1 MPDVIPREST
11 QQNKG
16 LSIDRVFTTPD
27 HNRLEEVIYERRM
40 SKITDAAGKAVFE
53 KTDVEVPI
61 SWSQVATDVLAQKYF
76 RKKGVPKI
84 FTEMDD
90 FSVDD
95 SYENVVGDGN
105 HDDVET
111 TGENSIKQVA
121 HRLAGTWAWWGH
133 KYGYFKTKADAEAF
147 YDEVKYTL
155 ISQIAAPNSPQWFNT
170 GLHWAYGITGPS
182 QGHWYVDPDTK
193 ELTPSQDAY
202 SHPQPHACFIQEV
215 NDDLVNEG
223 GIFDLI
229 TKEARIFKYGSG
241 TGTNFSALREEGAPL
256 SGGGTSSGVM
266 SFLSIFDRAAASV
279 KSGGTTR
286 RAAKM
291 VILNIDHPDIEKFI
305 NWKVKEEQKVV
316 ALVTGSKIAAKHL
329 KQIMQSA
336 ESHGIDPKKNSEL
349 KKLIK
354 AAKEVEVPL
363 NYIKRV
369 LMLVENGV
377 PSSQFDFASF
387 DTDFRSEAYTTV
399 DGQNSNNTVRVTNE
413 YMEAIEKD
421 GDWELTSRINGKV
434 VKTIKA
440 RDLWN
445 QIGNAAWQSADP
457 GLQFDTTIND
467 WHTSPQDGRINGS
480 NPCSEYMFLDETA
493 CNLASIN
500 LDKFYDPETQTFDVE
515 TYRHVIRL
523 WTIILEVSV
532 LMAQLPSAKM
542 AERTYKY
549 RTLGLGYAN
558 LGTVI
563 MKSGLPYDSD
573 EARGIAGSLTAVLT
587 GESYA
592 TSAEMAQALGTFE
605 RFDANRDDMLRVIR
619 NHRLAAY
626 NANSEE
632 YENLSIPP
640 MGIDA
645 EVTPEYLVK
654 AAQKSWDKAL
664 DFGEKYGYRN
674 AQTTVIAPTGT
685 IGLVM
690 DCDTTGFEPDFA
702 LVKFKK
708 LVGGGYFKI
717 VNQSL
722 EHALAVLGYDS
733 LQIQDIITY
742 VLGAG
747 TLDTAPHI
755 NRQALLQKGFTDEK
769 VDLINSQLKTAF
781 SITFSFNRYVLG
793 DDFIKGLFPDKEI
806 DLDDPSFNLLKEL
819 GFSDDEIGEA
829 NEYICGSMTIEG
841 APHLKEEHYA
851 VFDCATKCG
860 AKGTRYI
867 APMGHVKMLAAGQPF
882 ISGSISKTVNLPEE
896 ATLEDIEHTYMQSW
910 HMGLKCIALY
920 RDGSKL
926 SQPLS
931 SSSSADD
938 VYSKLFTFED
948 ETVVTPQVVSQAV
961 QIEQAQKLMAL
972 RRKLPNERL
981 GITHKFEVGGHEGY
995 ITVGLFE
1002 DGTPGEIFLRMNK
1015 EGSTLSGIMDAW
1027 AISLSLNLQYG
1038 VPLQVLINKYAHL
1051 RFEPSGLTNNK
1062 SIPMAKSIVDYLARW
1077 LALKFLDTASA
1088 KKYHTEELVERSHR
1102 NGDLK
1107 ASDIAMLYGMK
1118 HNEHQA
1124 ASTTSIVQQ
1133 NTPVTEKK
1141 VVEEVVQKQQEGISS
1156 EATNLE
1162 QLQKDQIK
1170 QAMAQNNEDAPI
1182 CHQCGAVM
1190 VRNGSCYKCLE
1201 CGTTTGCS

>member
-1 MPDVIPREST
+1 MPDVIQREST
-11 QQNKG
+11 PQQKG
-16 LSIDRVFTTPD
+16 LSIERVFTNVSQNKLD
-27 HNRLEEVIYERRM
+27 DIVYERRT
-40 SKITDAAGKAVFE
+40 SKITDASGRSVFE
-53 KTDVEVPI
+53 KNDVEVPVT
-61 SWSQVATDVLAQKYF
+61 WSQVATDVLAQKYF
-76 RKKGVPKI
+76 RKKGVPVAFVEKEF
-84 FTEMDD
+84 FTA
-90 FSVDD
+90 DD
-95 SYENVVGDGN
+95 SFENVVTN
-105 HDDVET
+105 KENIQS

-170 GLHWAYGITGPS
+170 GLNWAYGITGPS

-193 ELTPSQDAY
+193 KLTASEDAY

-223 GIFDLI
+223 GIFDLV

-241 TGTNFSALREEGAPL
+241 TGTNFSSLREEGAPL
-256 SGGGTSSGVM
+256 SGGGTSSGVL

-305 NWKVKEEQKVV
+305 HWKVKEEQKVV

-329 KQIMQSA
+329 KSIMQSA
-336 ESHGIDPKKNSEL
+336 EAKGIDPQKNSEL

-354 AAKEVEVPL
+354 AAKEIEVPL

-413 YMEAIEKD
+413 FMESVVSNKD
-421 GDWELTSRINGKV
+421 WNLVSRVGDKI
-434 VKTIKA
+434 VKTLKA
-440 RDLWN
+440 KDLWD

-457 GLQFDTTIND
+457 GLQFDTTINE

-500 LDKFYDPETQTFDVE
+500 LDKLYNSETQRFDVE
-515 TYRHVIRL
+515 TYRHVIKL

-558 LGTVI
+558 LGTI
-563 MKSGLPYDSD
+563 LMKSGLPYDSD
-573 EARGIAGSLTAVLT
+573 EARGIAGALTAVLT

-592 TSAEMAQALGTFE
+592 TSAEMSEALGSFE

-619 NHRLAAY
+619 NHRRAAY
-626 NANSEE
+626 NVPINE
-632 YENLSIPP
+632 YEGLSIPP
-640 MGIDA
+640 IGIDSN
-645 EVTPEYLVK
+645 VTPEYLVT
-654 AAQKSWDKAL
+654 AAKVSWDRAL
-664 DFGEKYGYRN
+664 ELGEKYGYRN

-722 EHALAVLGYDS
+722 EHALSMLGYDS

-742 VLGAG
+742 VIGSAS
-747 TLDTAPHI
+747 LDTSPHI
-755 NRQALLQKGFTDEK
+755 NRQTLVQKGFTDEK
-769 VDLINSQLKTAF
+769 VDLINSQLKSAF
-781 SITFSFNRYVLG
+781 SMVFSFNRYVLG
-793 DDFIKGLFPDKEI
+793 DDFIKGLFPNKEI
-806 DLDDPSFNLLKEL
+806 NLDDPSFNLLKEL
-819 GFSDDEIGEA
+819 GFSDDQINEA
-829 NEYICGSMTIEG
+829 NEYICGTMTIED
-841 APHLKEEHYA
+841 APHLKQEHYA

-896 ATLEDIEHTYMQSW
+896 ATLEDIENTYMRSW
-910 HMGLKCIALY
+910 EMGLKCIALY

-931 SSSSADD
+931 SSSSSDD
-938 VYSKLFTFED
+938 VYAKLFTFED
-948 ETVVTPQVVSQAV
+948 DTVVTPQLASQSLQNEQV
-961 QIEQAQKLMAL
+961 QKVMML

-981 GITHKFEVGGHEGY
+981 SITHKFEVGGHEGY

-1002 DGTPGEIFLRMNK
+1002 DGKPGEIFLTMNK

-1038 VPLQVLINKYAHL
+1038 VPLQVLINKYAHV

-1077 LALKFLDTASA
+1077 LAVKFLDTASA

-1107 ASDIAMLYGMK
+1107 ASDIVKIYGMK
-1118 HNEHQA
+1118 HHNQEVYAQ
-1124 ASTTSIVQQ
+1124 STAPKAIETAL
-1133 NTPVTEKK
+1133 PVKVITTDTQKVDKK
-1141 VVEEVVQKQQEGISS
+1141 EQVTQESVS
-1156 EATNLE
+1156 FE
-1162 QLQKDQIK
+1162 QMQKDQIK
-1170 QAMAQNNEDAPI
+1170 QAMAQNNEDAPL

-1190 VRNGSCYKCLE
+1190 VRNGSCYKCIE
-1201 CGTTTGCS
+1201 CGTTSGCS